1 MPMAQK
7 AQPDKRSN
15 SDIVRDM
22 FKGTAKN
29 RSIVSLNSLV
39 FFIHYMPVMP
49 VC

>member
-22 FKGTAKN
+22 FKGTAKIDQLF
-29 RSIVSLNSLV
+29 R
-39 FFIHYMPVMP
+39 
-49 VC
+49 